1 MMHIVVGLSNL
12 SLDLV
17 DFDIYGFHKADDVQD
32 LFAYLVVGD
41 VGQVGVVRSISII
54 S

>member
-1 MMHIVVGLSNL
+1 MMHTVVGLSNL

-17 DFDIYGFHKADDVQD
+17 DFDIYGFHKADDIRD
-32 LFAYLVVGD
+32 LFTYLVGGD
-41 VGQVGVVRSISII
+41 VGQVGVVRSISFI